1 MILPI
6 LGIGFFISIMI
17 ATILLS
23 GMHKVTIYLMQL
35 FRFYK
40 KGTLICEKRNYV
52 SGSGA
57 HMYREVYIYLDT
69 KGEQFVNMQIFLRL
83 LLISIIPG
91 FAVAGIIASTV

>member
-1 MILPI
+1 MIFPI

-23 GMHKVTIYLMQL
+23 GMHNATIYLMHL

-40 KGTLICEKRNYV
+40 KGSLICEKRNYI

-57 HMYREVYIYLDT
+57 HMYREVYIYLDS

-83 LLISIIPG
+83 LLISLIPG
-91 FAVAGIIASTV
+91 FAVAGLIATTV